1 MEGIQQRISIS
12 PVIMRFPFSVRHL
25 VQLTYFYPFCG
36 MIMVV
41 CLFPSLVTDLFRTR
55 FYCFTECSHI
65 SPCYAEY
72 GQDESCGHKIGQ
84 PRNLTLLPGNHSQCP
99 EQDTLVV
106 QWYPSEYGILFL
118 QGFIVELKSDSGYG
132 VLSKCQQI
140 VINKRGVLQNEDASM
155 VFGTTFCVPL
165 STTYSIRV
173 RAYPVPMGTEKDKDI
188 FTKAMFTSRTCEEV
202 YGAHHCKDWA
212 PTNITIFGS
221 DNTVSIEF
229 DSAPDEYNIR
239 YYLVYYRGFEEESW
253 RMKMVVSSDLTDSPS
268 KEVYYVFPETES
280 VPKVVFIVAPL
291 LVMVTGVALGFTIV
305 FVSSAKKK
313 GMFTAKKRRICIE

>member
-1 MEGIQQRISIS
+1 MDRMKAVATKS
-12 PVIMRFPFSVRHL
+12 
-25 VQLTYFYPFCG
+25 
-36 MIMVV
+36 
-41 CLFPSLVTDLFRTR
+41 
-55 FYCFTECSHI
+55 
-65 SPCYAEY
+65 
-72 GQDESCGHKIGQ
+72 
-84 PRNLTLLPGNHSQCP
+84 GNHEISHYSL
-99 EQDTLVV
+99 EITANV
-106 QWYPSEYGILFL
+106 QSRIPWWFSGT
-118 QGFIVELKSDSGYG
+118 QVNMGFIVELKSDSGYG

-313 GMFTAKKRRICIE
+313 VAMSRDAGYSQMGLKHLDNIANSCYKTIKFFDRAGVYPPRSNDHD